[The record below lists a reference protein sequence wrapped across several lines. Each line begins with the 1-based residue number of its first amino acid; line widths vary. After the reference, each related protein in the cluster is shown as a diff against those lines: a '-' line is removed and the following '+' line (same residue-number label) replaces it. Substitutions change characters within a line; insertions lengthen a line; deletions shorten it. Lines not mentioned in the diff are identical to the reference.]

1 MKLKTG
7 LQLYSVRDEL
17 AADFEGTMKFV
28 ADCGYEGVEFA
39 GLYGK
44 SASEIRKI
52 TDGLGLDPVSA
63 HVALAEI
70 LPDADGTLKTY
81 KEIGCRYLVIPYL
94 PEEYRPEAG
103 HFNET
108 LKIIAWIGEKA
119 NELGLTLLY
128 HNHDFEFTKI
138 DGEYYLDTIYREIP
152 AGLLQTEL
160 DTCWVN
166 VGGEDPA
173 AYVRKYTGR
182 APVVHLKDFF
192 MRGRQKEGLYELIGI
207 DKKADESGENF
218 GFRPVGHGMQDI
230 PEILKA
236 SVDAGA
242 EWVVVEQDRPA
253 PGDNAL
259 DSAKASADYLKSQGL
274 MGGK

>member
-1 MKLKTG
+1 MKLMTG

-17 AADFEGTMKFV
+17 AADFEGTMRFV
-28 ADCGYEGVEFA
+28 AECGYEGVEFA

-44 SASEIRKI
+44 SAKEIKAL
-52 TDGLGLDPVSA
+52 TDELHLIPISA
-63 HVALAEI
+63 HVALAEF
-70 LPDADGTLKTY
+70 LADMEGSLKTY
-81 KEIGCRYLVIPYL
+81 KEIGCKYLVIPYL

-103 HFNET
+103 NFAET
-108 LKIIAWIGEKA
+108 LKIMEYIGEKVTEA
-119 NELGLTLLY
+119 GFTLLY

-138 DGEYYLDTIYREIP
+138 DGEYYLDTIYRKISP
-152 AGLLQTEL
+152 ALLKTEL

-173 AYVRKYTGR
+173 AYVRKYSGR

-207 DKKADESGENF
+207 DKKVEDKGENF
-218 GFRPVGHGMQDI
+218 GFRPIGHGMQNV
-230 PEILKA
+230 PELLAA

-242 EWVVVEQDRPA
+242 EWVIVEQDRPA
-253 PGDNAL
+253 AGDNAL
-259 DSAKASADYLKSQGL
+259 DSVKMSADYLKTQGL
-274 MGGK
+274 MA

>member
-7 LQLYSVRDEL
+7 LQLYTVRDEL
-17 AADFEGTMKFV
+17 AADFEGTMEKV
-28 ADCGYEGVEFA
+28 AASGYEGVEFA

-44 SASEIRKI
+44 SAEEVKKI
-52 TDGLGLDPVSA
+52 TDKLGLDPISA
-63 HVALAEI
+63 HVSMAELLA
-70 LPDADGTLKTY
+70 DTDGELKKY
-81 KEIGCRYLVIPYL
+81 KKIGCRYIVVPYL
-94 PEEYRPEAG
+94 PEEYRPQAG
-103 HFNET
+103 NFRET
-108 LKIIAWIGEKA
+108 LKILAYFGEKA
-119 NELGLTLLY
+119 NEAGFTLLY

-152 AGLLQTEL
+152 AGLLKTEL

-192 MRGRQKEGLYELIGI
+192 MRGRQKDGLYELIGI
-207 DKKADESGENF
+207 DKKVENSGENF

-242 EWVVVEQDRPA
+242 AWVIVEQDRPA
-253 PGDNAL
+253 PGQTSL
-259 DSAKASADYLKSQGL
+259 DSARLSAEYLKGLGL
-274 MGGK
+274 MA

>member
-1 MKLKTG
+1 MKLMTG

-17 AADFEGTMKFV
+17 AADFEGTMRFV
-28 ADCGYEGVEFA
+28 AECGYEGVEFA

-44 SASEIRKI
+44 SAKEIKAL
-52 TDGLGLDPVSA
+52 TDELHLIPISA
-63 HVALAEI
+63 HVALAEF
-70 LPDADGTLKTY
+70 LADMEGSLKTY
-81 KEIGCRYLVIPYL
+81 KEIGCKYLVIPYL

-103 HFNET
+103 NFAET
-108 LKIIAWIGEKA
+108 LKIMEYIGEKVTEA
-119 NELGLTLLY
+119 GFTLLY

-138 DGEYYLDTIYREIP
+138 DGEYYLDTIYRKISP
-152 AGLLQTEL
+152 ALLKTEL

-173 AYVRKYTGR
+173 AYVRKYSGR

-207 DKKADESGENF
+207 DKKVEDKGENF
-218 GFRPVGHGMQDI
+218 GFRPIGHGMQNV
-230 PEILKA
+230 PELLAA

-242 EWVVVEQDRPA
+242 EWVIVEQDRPA
-253 PGDNAL
+253 AGDNPL
-259 DSAKASADYLKSQGL
+259 DSVKASADYLKTQGL
-274 MGGK
+274 MA

>member
-1 MKLKTG
+1 MKLMTG

-17 AADFEGTMKFV
+17 AADFEGTMRFV
-28 ADCGYEGVEFA
+28 AECGYEGVEFA

-44 SASEIRKI
+44 SAKEIKAL
-52 TDGLGLDPVSA
+52 TDELHLIPISA
-63 HVALAEI
+63 HVGLAEF
-70 LPDADGTLKTY
+70 LADMEGSLKTY
-81 KEIGCRYLVIPYL
+81 KEIGCKYLVIPYL

-103 HFNET
+103 NFAET
-108 LKIIAWIGEKA
+108 LKIMEYIGEKVTEA
-119 NELGLTLLY
+119 GFTLLY

-138 DGEYYLDTIYREIP
+138 DGEYYLDTIYRKISP
-152 AGLLQTEL
+152 ALLKTEL

-173 AYVRKYTGR
+173 AYVRKYSGR

-207 DKKADESGENF
+207 DKKVEDKGENF
-218 GFRPVGHGMQDI
+218 GFRPIGHGMQNV
-230 PEILKA
+230 PELLAA

-242 EWVVVEQDRPA
+242 
-253 PGDNAL
+253 AL
-259 DSAKASADYLKSQGL
+259 
-274 MGGK
+274 

>member
-1 MKLKTG
+1 MKLMTG

-17 AADFEGTMKFV
+17 ATDFEGTMRFV
-28 ADCGYEGVEFA
+28 AECGYEGVEFA

-44 SASEIRKI
+44 SAKEIKAL
-52 TDGLGLDPVSA
+52 TDELHLIPISA
-63 HVALAEI
+63 HVALAEF
-70 LPDADGTLKTY
+70 LADMEGSLKTY
-81 KEIGCRYLVIPYL
+81 KEIGCKYLVIPYL

-103 HFNET
+103 NFAET
-108 LKIIAWIGEKA
+108 LKIMEYIGEKVTEA
-119 NELGLTLLY
+119 GFTLLY

-138 DGEYYLDTIYREIP
+138 DGEYYLDTIYRKISP
-152 AGLLQTEL
+152 ALLKTEL

-173 AYVRKYTGR
+173 AYVRKYSGR

-207 DKKADESGENF
+207 DKKVEDKGENF
-218 GFRPVGHGMQDI
+218 GFRPVGHGMQNV
-230 PEILKA
+230 PELLAA

-242 EWVVVEQDRPA
+242 EWVIVEQDRPA
-253 PGDNAL
+253 AGDNAL
-259 DSAKASADYLKSQGL
+259 DSVKASADYLKTQGL
-274 MGGK
+274 MA

>member
-1 MKLKTG
+1 MKLMTG

-17 AADFEGTMKFV
+17 AADFEGTMRFV
-28 ADCGYEGVEFA
+28 AECGYEGVEFA

-44 SASEIRKI
+44 SAKEIKAL
-52 TDGLGLDPVSA
+52 TDGLHLIPISA
-63 HVALAEI
+63 HVALAEF
-70 LPDADGTLKTY
+70 LADMEGSLKTY
-81 KEIGCRYLVIPYL
+81 KEIGCKYLVIPYL

-103 HFNET
+103 NFAET
-108 LKIIAWIGEKA
+108 LKIMEYIGEKVTEA
-119 NELGLTLLY
+119 GFTLLY

-138 DGEYYLDTIYREIP
+138 DGEYYLDTIYRKISP
-152 AGLLQTEL
+152 ALLKTEL

-173 AYVRKYTGR
+173 AYVRKYSGR

-207 DKKADESGENF
+207 DKKVEDKGENF
-218 GFRPVGHGMQDI
+218 GFRPVGHGMQNV
-230 PEILKA
+230 PELLAA

-242 EWVVVEQDRPA
+242 EWVIVEQDRPA
-253 PGDNAL
+253 AGDNAL
-259 DSAKASADYLKSQGL
+259 DSAKASADYLKTQGL
-274 MGGK
+274 MA

>member
-1 MKLKTG
+1 MKLMTG

-17 AADFEGTMKFV
+17 AADFEGTMRFV
-28 ADCGYEGVEFA
+28 AECGYEGVEFA

-44 SASEIRKI
+44 SAKEVKAL
-52 TDGLGLDPVSA
+52 TDELGLDPISA
-63 HVALAEI
+63 HVSLAEF
-70 LPDADGTLKTY
+70 LADMEGSLKTY
-81 KEIGCRYLVIPYL
+81 KEIGCKYLVIPYL

-103 HFNET
+103 NFTET
-108 LKIIAWIGEKA
+108 LKIMEYIGEKVTEA
-119 NELGLTLLY
+119 GFTLLY

-138 DGEYYLDTIYREIP
+138 DGEYYLDTIYRKISP
-152 AGLLQTEL
+152 DLLKTEL

-173 AYVRKYTGR
+173 AYVRKYSGR

-207 DKKADESGENF
+207 DKKVENKGENF
-218 GFRPVGHGMQDI
+218 GFRPIGHGMQNI
-230 PEILKA
+230 PGLLAA

-242 EWVVVEQDRPA
+242 EWVIVEQDRPA
-253 PGDNAL
+253 AGDNAL
-259 DSAKASADYLKSQGL
+259 DSVKASADYLKTLGL
-274 MGGK
+274 MQ